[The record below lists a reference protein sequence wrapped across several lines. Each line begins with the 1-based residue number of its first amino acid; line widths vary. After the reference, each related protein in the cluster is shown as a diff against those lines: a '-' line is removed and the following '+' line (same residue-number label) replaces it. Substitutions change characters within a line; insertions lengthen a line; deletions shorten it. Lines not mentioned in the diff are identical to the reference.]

1 MSKKAIL
8 VICLIIVGFLTALII
23 PYWTELYPDT
33 YDTKYRESGTNYSYQ
48 LYNSGEC
55 RIDISN
61 TTTVK
66 KDFLKNLRDYKEE
79 IKSIRLYGSYTYL
92 DQELF
97 KDYSKLESIDI
108 NSNTTLKT
116 IDKSAFEGCSSL
128 KSISLPSS
136 VTAIKDGA
144 FKGCTSLKSIVIPS
158 GVRYINDSVFEN
170 CISLERVTFSSSIT
184 QIGNSAFYHCTALKK
199 ISPLYGVEKIG
210 EQAFGLCSSL
220 ESVLVYDNIKS
231 VEKNAFD
238 NCPAMTY
245 FEDDNS
251 YFLGNA
257 DNPYAVFIKPKKN
270 RTCHI
275 YLSTK
280 VILVNAFDD
289 YTGSYIE
296 YDGTKEE
303 FALIK
308 PYISGQHRSNTVR
321 CSNGTLTF

>member
-23 PYWTELYPDT
+23 PYWTEFYPDT

-61 TTTVK
+61 TSTVK

-97 KDYSKLESIDI
+97 KDYSKLETIDF

-116 IDKSAFEGCSSL
+116 VDKSVFEGCSSL

-144 FKGCTSLKSIVIPS
+144 FKGCISLESIVIPS

-184 QIGNSAFYHCTALKK
+184 QIGNSAFYNCVALKK

-210 EQAFGLCSSL
+210 EYAFRSCTKL
-220 ESVLVYDNIKS
+220 ESILIYNNIEF
-231 VEKNAFD
+231 VEKDAFIG
-238 NCPAMTY
+238 CQSLTY
-245 FEDDNS
+245 FEDDYA

-257 DNPYAVFIKPKKN
+257 DNPYEVLVKPKTEATVCHVYSNTDAIVADAFKN
-270 RTCHI
+270 SNI
-275 YLSTK
+275 SN
-280 VILVNAFDD
+280 ID
-289 YTGSYIE
+289 
-296 YDGTKEE
+296 YDGNKDD
-303 FALIK
+303 FRSMK
-308 PYISGQHRSNTVR
+308 PTSLGKYCTIR
-321 CSNGTLTF
+321 CEDGNLSFD